1 MDRTTPVAHSEEIE
15 LYLRTYYSLLRSSA
29 PIRLRSLE
37 ETHAAMNSVIHYD
50 ADSYEMD
57 VSALVYSALRLP
69 ACVPQTRLIVM
80 GQMEEVFQREGYP
93 VTQWQV
99 VRARAR
105 RRKYYFDEKTG
116 RLAALIASVS
126 DIDDLIP
133 CLVGFQIEWNK
144 LHQKLNSTD
153 LMDRLQGPQLE
164 NGNLPMDLLEE
175 VRLALDLSSGDLSR
189 LCQVW
194 PGRQL
199 VNNLMQASQHRLDI
213 RATVLGSGL
222 SDYRR
227 SVQVWWQTTEKHAS
241 EQQITERPIYFISS
255 NIHSFVNLIAGHAWD
270 VREQII
276 DYVHRVNPESLRKE
290 YEYLSQHDKDEGYLR
305 NFLYYTLRQYLAD
318 PEHSPQAQKIISQ
331 RELDLGF
338 VSMSDPHCLDVEA
351 QIFDVARIS
360 QEHIDPRANVLNDEE
375 WALLQQS
382 DALILNIDYPLGMA
396 AYHIFSQVSTAAARI
411 LGVYILGKAATLN
424 GRVGDVM
431 IPNVV
436 YDEHSRN
443 SYLFRNCFT
452 AQDVAPFLNFGTV
465 FDNQKS
471 VTVRG
476 TFLQNRNF
484 MHVFYEEGY
493 TDIEME
499 AGPYLSA
506 IYEDIYPRRYPVN
519 EIVNLFINAP
529 YDIGIIHYASDTPI
543 SKRQSLLSKS
553 LSYFGVDATYATS
566 AAILRRILEVEVA
579 RQKQKARA
587 RSAAPTLERSR
598 DGANG
603 WQQQPSE
610 QLQMRDQH
618 LDDTGV
624 SDTGVSDTD
633 TSDTDEQDRGVL
645 EHEQRENA

>member
-1 MDRTTPVAHSEEIE
+1 MDRTTPVAHNEEIE

-50 ADSYEMD
+50 AESTALD
-57 VSALVYSALRLP
+57 VSALSYSALRLP
-69 ACVPQTRLIVM
+69 TCVPQTRLIVM

-93 VTQWQV
+93 VTKWKT

-105 RRKYYFDEKTG
+105 RRKYYFDAEQG

-144 LHQKLNSTD
+144 LHQKLNSTG
-153 LMDRLQGPQLE
+153 LMDRLQGPQVE
-164 NGNLPMDLLEE
+164 AGYLPMELLEE

-189 LCQVW
+189 LCQIW
-194 PGRQL
+194 PEEQL
-199 VNNLMQASQHRLDI
+199 VDNLKQATQHRLDI
-213 RATVLGSGL
+213 RVTVLGSGL

-227 SVQVWWQTTEKHAS
+227 SVQVWWHTTEKQAQAH
-241 EQQITERPIYFISS
+241 QITQRPIYFVSS
-255 NIHSFVNLIAGHAWD
+255 NTHSFVNLIAGHAWE

-276 DYVHRVNPESLRKE
+276 DFVQRVNPESLRKE
-290 YEYLSQHDKDEGYLR
+290 YEYLSQHAKDEGHLR
-305 NFLYYTLRQYLAD
+305 NFLYYTMRPYLAHPD
-318 PEHSPQAQKIISQ
+318 HSPEAEALISK
-331 RELDLGF
+331 REMDLGF
-338 VSMSDPHCLDVEA
+338 VSMSDPRCLDVEA
-351 QIFDVARIS
+351 QVFDVARIAP
-360 QEHIDPRANVLNDEE
+360 EHMDPRVNVLSDEE
-375 WALLQQS
+375 WALLKES

-411 LGVYILGKAATLN
+411 LGVYILGKAATLS

-506 IYEDIYPRRYPVN
+506 VYEDIYPRRYPVN

-566 AAILRRILEVEVA
+566 TAILRRILDVEVA
-579 RQKQKARA
+579 RQQQKKR
-587 RSAAPTLERSR
+587 ERQPVLAVESGT
-598 DGANG
+598 DHSHDASNG
-603 WQQQPSE
+603 SKSYALDPF
-610 QLQMRDQH
+610 QLDES
-618 LDDTGV
+618 DATD
-624 SDTGVSDTD
+624 SDTKDSDATDTD
-633 TSDTDEQDRGVL
+633 KQDKGVL
-645 EHEQRENA
+645 EHE